1 MKKEKSVKLKDSEKI
16 KYKDI
21 VKDSNPV
28 LREVSKEVE
37 YPLTKENRLIMK
49 KMIDYVRTSQDETDN
64 KEYRPAYGISAIQL
78 GFPKKLFY
86 IRIVD
91 DLRDTF
97 EEYALINPEIISK
110 SEEKAFLDSGEGC
123 LSVDEEYKGYVYRP
137 NRIVIRAI
145 DYFSD
150 REIEITA
157 KGLISIVMQ
166 HEYDHLLGILFYD
179 RINKLDPFFKIKNAI
194 KIKA

>member
-1 MKKEKSVKLKDSEKI
+1 MKDKNIKIKGSERI

-21 VKDSNPV
+21 VKDDNPV
-28 LREVSKEVE
+28 LREISKEVE

-49 KMIDYVRTSQDETDN
+49 KMIDYVRTSQDEVDN
-64 KEYRPAYGISAIQL
+64 KEYRPAFGISAVQL

-86 IRIVD
+86 IRIAD
-91 DLRDTF
+91 ELRDSF
-97 EEYALINPEIISK
+97 EEYALINPEIVEK
-110 SEEKAFLDSGEGC
+110 SEEKAFLEAGEGC
-123 LSVDEEYKGYVYRP
+123 LSVDSVHEGYVYRP
-137 NRIVIRAI
+137 NKVVIRAI
-145 DYFSD
+145 DYFTD
-150 REIEITA
+150 REIEISA

-194 KIKA
+194 KIKS

>member
-21 VKDSNPV
+21 VKDSNLV

-49 KMIDYVRTSQDETDN
+49 KMIDYVRTSQDENDN
-64 KEYRPAYGISAIQL
+64 SEYRPAYGISAVQL

-110 SEEKAFLDSGEGC
+110 SEEKSFLDSGEGC

-137 NRIVIRAI
+137 NKIVIRAI

-157 KGLISIVMQ
+157 KGLVSIVMQ